1 MKSPDNNKSKTLL
14 TPSRIIPVATIVVL
28 LGAVYV
34 FMFRSD
40 PGLVQSASAQVN
52 PQRIGESITQ
62 QIEQAPKSSLESAG
76 GQASPPPAAGETPA
90 GEEIPVIP
98 AENAPGETA
107 QLPAAES
114 GAVNVSDTQPGGK
127 YYLDSEGVGGT
138 KFTDLDA
145 ASVQALVLQIPDIA
159 RESPEVQRILLDTL
173 MPILL
178 RFRTMVSPPKQFENI
193 GTEQTVPWKSDS
205 NRYSPFDIIGGGG
218 PPVGATQPV
227 PPFPPLEQTGG
238 PQEQGPNAQQV
249 ASAFKLVG
257 IIGEPGNY
265 QAILSGPKE
274 LQVRVGD
281 EFVTVGETTFM
292 VADITIV
299 AVRIVNKAQAGDQGL
314 IQFVSR
320 EGIADVSISY

>member
-1 MKSPDNNKSKTLL
+1 MKSPDNNKSRILL

-40 PGLVQSASAQVN
+40 LGLVQSAGAQIN

-76 GQASPPPAAGETPA
+76 GQASPPPAAAETPA
-90 GEEIPVIP
+90 GGEIPVIP

-107 QLPAAES
+107 QPAET
-114 GAVNVSDTQPGGK
+114 GAGTVYDTQPGSRF
-127 YYLDSEGVGGT
+127 YVDSTGVGGT
-138 KFTDLDA
+138 KFTDMDA

-159 RESPEVQRILLDTL
+159 KEAPEVQRMMLDTL

-178 RFRTMVSPPKQFENI
+178 RFRTMVSPPKAFENV
-193 GTEQTVPWKSDS
+193 GAEGTVPWKSDS
-205 NRYSPFDIIGGGG
+205 SRYSPFDTVGGGG
-218 PPVGATQPV
+218 PPVGAAQPI
-227 PPFPPLEQTGG
+227 PPFPPLEQVGG

-257 IIGEPGNY
+257 IIGEPGDY
-265 QAILSGPKE
+265 RAILTGPKS
-274 LQVRVGD
+274 LQVRIGD
-281 EFVTVGETTFM
+281 EFVTVGETVFT
-292 VADITIV
+292 VADITFG
-299 AVRIVNKAQAGDQGL
+299 AVRIVNKARAGDTGL

-320 EGIADVSISY
+320 QGIADVSISY